1 MVAIYLEVARGVR
14 EFWWCCG
21 RLLSGPK
28 GGVVQKGGSRL
39 TARSF
44 GFHSRIS
51 PLATPP
57 LPGARPASRRR
68 GCTPPIRSHPCCEG
82 PHGSWYTSDEGQLL
96 SIN

>member
-39 TARSF
+39 TYLAGTSL
-44 GFHSRIS
+44 HSYS
-51 PLATPP
+51 
-57 LPGARPASRRR
+57 
-68 GCTPPIRSHPCCEG
+68 
-82 PHGSWYTSDEGQLL
+82 LL
-96 SIN
+96 LLYLR